1 MTNPASCCVCSAC
14 RSVRR
19 NNLPVVRGQLS
30 VVTTVDPQTTD
41 HWPLTTDMTTE
52 AQNVKFARQMAKL
65 EASRRTPD
73 KVKMLPRE
81 RIRIKRRCKLCGRGR
96 AVYRKFGICR
106 ICFRNMASDGLIPGV
121 KKASW

>member
-1 MTNPASCCVCSAC
+1 MS
-14 RSVRR
+14 
-19 NNLPVVRGQLS
+19 
-30 VVTTVDPQTTD
+30 
-41 HWPLTTDMTTE
+41 TE
-52 AQNVKFARQMAKL
+52 AQNVKFRRQTAKY

-81 RIRIKRRCKLCGRGR
+81 RIRIKRRCRLCGRAR

-106 ICFRNMASDGLIPGV
+106 ICFRNLAGNGLIPGV